1 MGFSELPLWLR
12 VALVLAG
19 LLFVVSGAISLVTGD
34 GSEEGIDPMDARAL
48 VREAF
53 VDSERIDDLTC
64 ERVGDDFRCTFR
76 FEGRRCWTVVSDAN
90 GSQLDRCERP
100 ESPQVGTRAL
110 LLISR
115 PGRPDSVEVGSGL
128 RAQRLCDEMQD
139 GEYDELLDRQRQIEI
154 TWPGSDGR
162 SVTCPLPPRRR

>member
-12 VALVLAG
+12 VALLLVVL
-19 LLFVVSGAISLVTGD
+19 LVVASEGISVVTDD
-34 GSEEGIDPMDARAL
+34 GSEERIDPLEARAL
-48 VREAF
+48 VRDSF

-64 ERVGDDFRCTFR
+64 ERDRDDFRCTFR
-76 FEGRRCWTVVSDAN
+76 FEGRRCTAVVSGAN
-90 GSQLDRCERP
+90 GSQLDRCESPR
-100 ESPQVGTRAL
+100 SPQVGTRSL
-110 LLISR
+110 LLTSR
-115 PGRPDSVEVGSGL
+115 PGRPDSVEVGSRL

-162 SVTCPLPPRRR
+162 TVTCPLPPR